1 LSRTKAETT
10 RVTRFSADSAI
21 PASSKDSAMS
31 PPAPALIEA
40 SFRMFL
46 DAAPGK
52 AGMNHLSR
60 ASNSMKDETNDRL
73 R

>member
-1 LSRTKAETT
+1 
-10 RVTRFSADSAI
+10 
-21 PASSKDSAMS
+21 MS

-60 ASNSMKDETNDRL
+60 ASKFDERRNQ
-73 R
+73 